1 MHVIC
6 HTVIDLARWI
16 LMLFFLYLC
25 QTYILSDSDIY
36 SFRFCNVQDYLLLK
50 SSAINM
56 YGLCVTLWQIWRAL
70 MLFFLY
76 LSQTYSFCSVPDSF
90 LSKSSAIDMY
100 GLCVTL
106 WQIWL
111 SIDVILFIFI
121 TDIFS
126 LQCSRALIQYKM
138 SSYQYRKSHCE
149 DKTILRLSYL
159 HNGISFTGKMTSLYW
174 IGAQVLSCW
183 SLVILICKAY
193 VSHCD
198 RSVCGGPISDSQWE
212 VVLSYP
218 GFVPSIAVA
227 WFRTLNLRVQQDFSG
242 SPQTF
247 WMMSIFFLI
256 LFFSLNFF
264 CQNSRG
270 INVKHDLFISKTV
283 LDLLNG
289 SHI

>member
-1 MHVIC
+1 MC
-6 HTVIDLARWI
+6 HIVTNLSEHWCYSFYIHHKH
-16 LMLFFLYLC
+16 
-25 QTYILSDSDIY
+25 ILSAVFQILSCRSLVPLTCMAYVSHCD
-36 SFRFCNVQDYLLLK
+36 K
-50 SSAINM
+50 S
-56 YGLCVTLWQIWRAL
+56 GWAL

-90 LSKSSAIDMY
+90 LSKSSTIDMY

-121 TDIFS
+121 TNIFS

-149 DKTILRLSYL
+149 DKTILGLSNL
-159 HNGISFTGKMTSLYW
+159 HNGISYTGKMTSLYW

-227 WFRTLNLRVQQDFSG
+227 WFHTLNLRVQQDFAG
-242 SPQTF
+242 SPRTF
-247 WMMSIFFLI
+247 WMMLIFFLI
-256 LFFSLNFF
+256 VFFSLNFF

-270 INVKHDLFISKTV
+270 VNVKHDLFISKTV

-289 SHI
+289 SHIWQVTIIAA